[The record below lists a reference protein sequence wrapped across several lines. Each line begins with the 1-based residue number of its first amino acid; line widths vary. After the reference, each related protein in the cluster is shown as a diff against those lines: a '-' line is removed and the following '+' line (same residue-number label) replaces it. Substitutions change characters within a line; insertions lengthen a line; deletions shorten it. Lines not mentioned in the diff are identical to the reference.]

1 MNHNRW
7 SYEVVSVPPNTWRG
21 GVNVEKL
28 KLALNDMGQKGWEL
42 VGIPPGAGQYGH
54 TTLVF
59 RRPQ

>member
-1 MNHNRW
+1 MNSNRW
-7 SYEVVSVPPNTWRG
+7 SYEVMTVPPNTWRG

-28 KLALNDMGQKGWEL
+28 KTALNDMGQKGWEL
-42 VGIPPGAGQYGH
+42 VGSPPGSGPYGH